1 MIYYK
6 FTYIYI
12 SVRQCFVLKYEWI
25 SPRYVTL
32 WYSGR
37 LVLMAIH
44 MHGRCISDFMISKTG
59 VSCEKGNLDINTSK
73 YKL

>member
-1 MIYYK
+1 MP
-6 FTYIYI
+6 
-12 SVRQCFVLKYEWI
+12 VRQGFVLKYEWI

-32 WYSGR
+32 WYGDR

-44 MHGRCISDFMISKTG
+44 NRCISEFTISKTG